1 VARRSTTVTLG
12 GRVVG
17 GEFGGTLT
25 VTLTDGGR
33 LVGAGGSLPTN
44 VTVAAGETF
53 TFGVDYEGL
62 AESAGVGDIS
72 ATATFTE
79 NMTGR
84 ILADTTTLT
93 SVRVELIPE
102 YEIDGLRNRHVAGVG
117 EVVECH
123 VYPQGVAWN
132 VAAVGWGSTATIA
145 NKTIYVCPFRTE
157 INGLRF
163 NVASAKEGYVPYLQ
177 VVEPAGVIATRA
189 IEIAYPEAI
198 SNQAGWVGMMLDLY
212 VVPTNVC
219 FGAISVVEV
228 PEYGAGIAPTGYFAD
243 EIFSDI
249 WHHTELTR
257 AGEWHE
263 VRNDNF
269 FMQDFA
275 ECNSGLPTGWAN
287 GQITWRIPT
296 AWGYVEEGENVYT
309 SAEFGSPYF
318 QIFTL
323 DANGNFRVSKLGYWT
338 ERSPDGTRHRSGN
351 MEVQP

>member
-1 VARRSTTVTLG
+1 MIYYEQSNDETSADRTAACICRADGAR
-12 GRVVG
+12 GRV
-17 GEFGGTLT
+17 
-25 VTLTDGGR
+25 R
-33 LVGAGGSLPTN
+33 
-44 VTVAAGETF
+44 
-53 TFGVDYEGL
+53 
-62 AESAGVGDIS
+62 
-72 ATATFTE
+72 
-79 NMTGR
+79 
-84 ILADTTTLT
+84 
-93 SVRVELIPE
+93 
-102 YEIDGLRNRHVAGVG
+102 
-117 EVVECH
+117 C
-123 VYPQGVAWN
+123 
-132 VAAVGWGSTATIA
+132 
-145 NKTIYVCPFRTE
+145 
-157 INGLRF
+157 
-163 NVASAKEGYVPYLQ
+163 
-177 VVEPAGVIATRA
+177 
-189 IEIAYPEAI
+189 
-198 SNQAGWVGMMLDLY
+198 
-212 VVPTNVC
+212 
-219 FGAISVVEV
+219 
-228 PEYGAGIAPTGYFAD
+228 TGYFAD
-243 EIFSDI
+243 EVFSDI